1 MSGGPASTGP
11 FLYDD
16 GPEPLHTGTARRR
29 PFLLIAIFG
38 GTAILAVLMV
48 LALPL
53 IKGSPGDQ
61 AKDAVGVFLAALQK
75 GDTTTAHQLLC
86 AKEAARLQP
95 SGIAAAYAGSATGT
109 VTGVRSDPD
118 GTTQQVDVRWSDG
131 SSTHIAVVPEDGAH
145 VCGTDRTG

>member
-1 MSGGPASTGP
+1 MSSGP

-16 GPEPLHTGTARRR
+16 GPEALHTGTPRRR

-61 AKDAVGVFLAALQK
+61 AKEAVGVFLAALKQ
-75 GDTTTAHQLLC
+75 GDTTTAYQLMC
-86 AKEAARLQP
+86 AKEQARLK
-95 SGIAAAYAGSATGT
+95 AADVPGAYVDSATGT
-109 VTGVRSDPD
+109 VTGVSDDPD
-118 GTTQQVDVRWSDG
+118 GTTQQVQVRWSDG
-131 SSTHIAVVPEDGAH
+131 STSQIAVVPEDGAH
-145 VCGTDRTG
+145 VCGTSRTG